1 MILIERIGEWYY
13 KTLGTSLICSPMSFL
28 PAITIPSAKQ
38 GAKIRR
44 NNKNYYVLSNQQTLY
59 NSKCKFKQISHKI
72 TEQQ

>member
-44 NNKNYYVLSNQQTLY
+44 NNKNYYMFFQINKSYITANVNLSKY
-59 NSKCKFKQISHKI
+59 HIK
-72 TEQQ
+72 